1 MAEEFVDIEQ
11 NGDPL
16 GILSKKTV
24 SPKVQEAAPV
34 DSDPL
39 GILKKKS
46 TPVVSS
52 GTPSQLPSQP
62 DFLKQG
68 ASLADNSFLKE
79 ISKSAVQSVAQP
91 SPKSKLPLE
100 GFSQKQIDLL
110 KKGVEKPAQKT
121 SGGLMIPTNLPKE
134 DGEDKDE
141 WKLKNLVQNVFAN
154 FELAGTKLL
163 ADATTL
169 VKDFS
174 KNPYIPDVS
183 SAMKGVKTS
192 TGESIPTP
200 WELDPSGTVIRE
212 LHGNQE
218 RMQQVI
224 ANNPLPNTFWGKAV
238 SSVNS
243 FIPDIAVAGLFPE
256 TKLAQGASFLAKTG
270 KLLINPFTKYITTKE
285 ALSGYGE
292 ASKEGKDIGE
302 SSLEGI
308 KGAGRGLKTGVEL
321 AILGAGSNVATKS
334 VMNKLAQYGL
344 ANMPTKELVNA
355 GTDLLA
361 YSIAS
366 PYANAGLEGRLATAD
381 EIANGAGVALLFRLK
396 GAAENIKSNVKLNK
410 ALEETLAMKQGAAVS
425 NFVDATP
432 KSIVEVYNSKE
443 SADEFQ
449 LRALAAAK
457 KARETTD
464 LQKKAKYVVEAST
477 LVRAANVKQVAD
489 MVINNRDGFAELKA
503 SDLPESAKNEFL
515 QKAEEINKL
524 LNPFEKAKTDLDNK
538 IKESEDLFSQL
549 SQQAEQSQDP
559 NERAQLEAEA
569 REAKDSAEK
578 FRNELAEVK
587 FNQNRPD
594 ANAGKEPVMEG
605 EVLPTEVKVT
615 EDIEAKKSDIE
626 KRRQE
631 ELSKL
636 FNNGV
641 LFIKDNGEIER
652 TVAGDKVDAKY
663 DAELSALESGK
674 TEVKPNEFK
683 VTEEV
688 KPTEVKNVDIDFKIN
703 EKTGN
708 PSEGLQSINIEGKPK
723 GDYQLLNKDGK
734 TFLNEV
740 IIYDKN
746 LRDKGYG
753 LDVYKAI
760 IDKLNS
766 ENKKLYSTNYD
777 EINTA
782 ISPQALSVWAKL
794 EKEGYAKKIGEIEG
808 RVKDRET
815 GIDEMKKI
823 PIYESI
829 KPTEAKTVEQLRA
842 EEQAEYDS
850 MTDPNDAAK
859 KKKIYDKYDELISP
873 LLEKPAEQKITVELL
888 SSQEPPQKEGETIVT
903 LSGKTEAE
911 RLASIERRQSS
922 TKVTDYILAK
932 NKIVQDATLYFKRV
946 KENGRYKNTP
956 QGRAELNDLRLRA
969 RELGLTVDT
978 ERDKVTMPSK
988 KTGRP
993 TKVSYDNKA
1002 DSDAVVES
1010 SGKTLTER
1018 NRDVQEA
1025 FEELTEAGVFL
1036 DIKSESGNRM
1046 SAAQIDAAVSDILEG
1061 IPSKAANKYLD
1072 ALEKGLAEDAI
1083 PLYDKGMG
1091 GFAPKLADIR
1101 ARLGVEKETVGEP
1114 MDEVAL
1120 NKFLDEESKL
1130 TPEEEQDLLD
1140 NVENLLYEYETTE
1153 AGPEGKVQPIEAG
1166 AKEGVPSEAKPSE
1179 PTKSERQAEYE
1190 KIKSN
1195 KKKKDFVRNNLPEE
1209 FKPLADELTEAQMSE
1224 IVDSNFDSKTIKN
1237 IQNAIQKQGA
1247 AEVLQ
1252 PKQEED
1258 GGTGGGRKRV
1268 EQGKQGD
1275 EPTGEGKVKT
1285 EEEAQPKGAEEVEVE
1300 KIKTNDKSILNRINS
1315 SENIPD
1321 SVKEKF
1327 KDNLRYEVKSK
1338 EEAKN
1343 IAKNIIKEYGT
1354 DDAVTLAEANKFH
1367 GDVNSF
1373 IFSEAIN
1380 DTYVKETEAKTP
1392 EEKLKY
1398 AEQWADYAIRF
1409 DESARSKG
1417 RFISAISDFYKKSP
1431 LGIKFVENERRNED
1445 FKKWYKGKEG
1455 SYKEVFDELVQ
1466 DPKFKS
1472 LIGEEVQKGLKEERA
1487 AQREV
1492 NRKKIEDFFENAKLK
1507 GNNLYA
1513 VPIPPKV
1520 INGALEIMKQSVL
1533 AGESVVYAVNKAIEH
1548 ISKEVKDWDKEKF
1561 RKEYETK
1568 LSSIEG
1574 KAGKTEKEE
1583 LPEDAKN
1590 RILDKFRK
1598 KLEGLNESQKEQVIR
1613 RSFKQLVENGALE
1626 YNDFKKIISETIG
1639 YGEITPEEA
1648 AKITKLVNDINSVD
1662 ELASSIRD
1670 EGNRTEANLLK
1681 YQKAKKEAEKS
1692 ATELNK
1698 MVYNKTNI
1706 SNRLLS
1712 IMQLNTLGIPSLI
1725 NNPIFNIWN
1734 QATVR
1739 FPNAVSMTVL
1749 DQILYGG
1756 SKVSN
1761 KLFGTGVLLPENN
1774 VLASQKEF
1782 FKKGLQGGKLS
1793 TEQLFTGL
1801 TNKDYFQKEIY
1812 SSQIHPFTSIKDLW
1826 DWKFKGKNL
1835 TPSQVADKSIQATV
1849 GLPAE
1854 IVARALNIGDKPQRF
1869 AAEGA
1874 QAAVFAKNLGLK
1886 DIDYSYF
1893 LEFPKEESYRAFKKQ
1908 GLSDDVAMKKAEEIQ
1923 ERIIKQGEESTFQ
1936 QENLVN
1942 EVINS
1947 AVNIASSYG
1956 AGAGGVVKAIK
1967 TLNMP
1972 FLKIPL
1978 NAFWSVY
1985 NLANPQVAFL
1995 QSAIYGARAI
2005 KSRSA
2010 SDIQQSKKWL
2020 AHGAT
2025 GIALTGIAGAL
2036 ASKGIVNSNNADDT
2050 TKKERIGEKTYE
2062 QQNSINVTKLN
2073 AYLRGE
2079 NPDDV
2084 KNSLNVDLKW
2094 FGNVGNILNVESRKL
2109 EEMTPDQRKNGMSF
2123 MEDMLSN
2130 MSISSMELIENGVFS
2145 STSGLLTAIDKG
2157 GNFADSY
2164 VLNLINMGTN
2174 IVQPA
2179 MFAQMSR
2186 AQLPYYSQQKAD
2198 TFMEQLKNNLLTRSS
2213 TLRALSGKYPPSQ
2226 IGVWGDK
2233 LDRKDNIAMKLFGIS
2248 SNNNDNFAQPIYND
2262 YKKTD
2267 NTAFLPPSV
2276 KPEVNGFKLNTSE
2289 TNKLEILVGQ
2299 ARKNL
2304 VAPFV
2309 NDGAKLSGFKDRYS
2323 KLSEED
2329 KVKALGIIYKMG
2341 YQVGEKQFTD
2351 LYPQFYKSDK
2361 KTPEQKKESKESSIF
2376 RKSLKKFIR

>member
-1 MAEEFVDIEQ
+1 MVEDKLDNQGGKWDKYAVDDS
-11 NGDPL
+11 G
-16 GILSKKTV
+16 SKWDKYSV
-24 SPKVQEAAPV
+24 P
-34 DSDPL
+34 DDD
-39 GILKKKS
+39 LKKKS
-46 TPVVSS
+46 TPVISS

-79 ISKSAVQSVAQP
+79 ISKSTAQSVGQP
-91 SPKSKLPLE
+91 SSKSKLPLE

-154 FELAGTKLL
+154 FELAGTDLL
-163 ADATTL
+163 ANALTVGKDMYQTANPFAPNIPSTETKTREAT
-169 VKDFS
+169 
-174 KNPYIPDVS
+174 
-183 SAMKGVKTS
+183 
-192 TGESIPTP
+192 PTP
-200 WELDPSGTVIRE
+200 WELDPYGNVIRG

-218 RMQQVI
+218 RMKGVI

-238 SSVNS
+238 SSVAS
-243 FIPDIAVAGLFPE
+243 FVPDIAAAGLFPGAPLF
-256 TKLAQGASFLAKTG
+256 KGASFLAKTG
-270 KLLINPFTKYITTKE
+270 NLLLNDFTRYSIVKGG
-285 ALSGYGE
+285 LSGYGE
-292 ASKEGKDIGE
+292 ARKEGKDIGE
-302 SSLEGI
+302 ASLEGV
-308 KGAGRGLKTGVEL
+308 KGAGKGLATGAEL
-321 AILGAGSNVATKS
+321 AVLGAGSNLATKS
-334 VMNKLAQYGL
+334 IMNKLENYGL
-344 ANMPTKELVNA
+344 GNMTTRQLVGLGN
-355 GTDLLA
+355 DVLA
-361 YSIAS
+361 YGIVS
-366 PYANAGLEGRLATAD
+366 PFSHAALEGRLATAD
-381 EIANGAGVALLFRLK
+381 EIANGTGVAALFRLK
-396 GAAENIKSNVKLNK
+396 GALKDIKSNADLNK
-410 ALEETLAMKQGAAVS
+410 AIKETLEVKQGVAVS

-432 KSIVEVYNSKE
+432 ESIVEVYNSKG

-464 LQKKAKYVVEAST
+464 LEKKAKYVAEAST

-489 MVINNRDGFAELKA
+489 MVINNKDGFAEFKA
-503 SDLPESAKNEFL
+503 SDLPDSAKKEFL

-559 NERAQLEAEA
+559 NERAQLEAQA
-569 REAKDSAEK
+569 REAKDNAEK

-605 EVLPTEVKVT
+605 EVSPTEVKIGDSVQWT
-615 EDIEAKKSDIE
+615 SQGTDQFAEPRKIKSISEDGKYAFVEGSDTGIP
-626 KRRQE
+626 
-631 ELSKL
+631 
-636 FNNGV
+636 V
-641 LFIKDNGEIER
+641 
-652 TVAGDKVDAKY
+652 
-663 DAELSALESGK
+663 AELSV
-674 TEVKPNEFK
+674 TEVK
-683 VTEEV
+683 
-688 KPTEVKNVDIDFKIN
+688 
-703 EKTGN
+703 
-708 PSEGLQSINIEGKPK
+708 L
-723 GDYQLLNKDGK
+723 
-734 TFLNEV
+734 
-740 IIYDKN
+740 
-746 LRDKGYG
+746 
-753 LDVYKAI
+753 
-760 IDKLNS
+760 
-766 ENKKLYSTNYD
+766 
-777 EINTA
+777 
-782 ISPQALSVWAKL
+782 
-794 EKEGYAKKIGEIEG
+794 
-808 RVKDRET
+808 
-815 GIDEMKKI
+815 
-823 PIYESI
+823 
-829 KPTEAKTVEQLRA
+829 TEAKSVEQLRA
-842 EEQAEYDS
+842 EEQSEIDSKIPNAEQYRVYGKVDR
-850 MTDPNDAAK
+850 AK
-859 KKKIYDKYDELISP
+859 LTNEEDIQAFDEVYNKYDKLISP

-911 RLASIERRQSS
+911 RLASIGQRQKD
-922 TKVTDYILAK
+922 TKVSDK
-932 NKIVQDATLYFKRV
+932 VVSDNEIVQAAESYFK
-946 KENGRYKNTP
+946 KSGNYKNSAE
-956 QGRAELNDLRLRA
+956 GRAELNNLRIKA
-969 RELGLTVDT
+969 RENGLTIDT
-978 ERDKVTMPSK
+978 ERDAVTKPNK
-988 KTGRP
+988 AGRP
-993 TKVSYDNKA
+993 RKVVYNNKA
-1002 DSDAVVES
+1002 DGEAIVEPNA
-1010 SGKTLTER
+1010 KTL
-1018 NRDVQEA
+1018 RDRDIDTQKVY
-1025 FEELTEAGVFL
+1025 EELTDSGVFL
-1036 DIKSESGNRM
+1036 DVESGSGKRM
-1046 SAAQIDAAVSDILEG
+1046 SATQVEAAIKDINEG
-1061 IPSKAANKYLD
+1061 IPSKRANKYLD
-1072 ALEKGLAEDAI
+1072 ALEKAIAEDAF
-1083 PLYDKGMG
+1083 PLYDKGRG

-1101 ARLGVEKETVGEP
+1101 EELGVEKEVIGEP
-1114 MDEVAL
+1114 MDEVSL
-1120 NKFLDEESKL
+1120 KKFLDEESKL
-1130 TPEEEQDLLD
+1130 APEEEQDILD

-1153 AGPEGKVQPIEAG
+1153 AGPEGKVQPTEAG
-1166 AKEGVPSEAKPSE
+1166 AKEGAPSEAKPSE

-1237 IQNAIQKQGA
+1237 IQDAVQKQST

-1252 PKQEED
+1252 PKQGED

-1275 EPTGEGKVKT
+1275 EPAGEGKAKT
-1285 EEEAQPKGAEEVEVE
+1285 TEEAQPKGAEDGKVKEL
-1300 KIKTNDKSILNRINS
+1300 KTNDKSILNRINS

-1327 KDNLRYEVKSK
+1327 KDDLKYEVKSK
-1338 EEAKN
+1338 EEAKS

-1380 DTYVKETEAKTP
+1380 DTYIKESEAKTP

-1445 FKKWYKGKEG
+1445 FKKWYKAKEG

-1487 AQREV
+1487 AQRQA

-1533 AGESVVYAVNKAIEH
+1533 AGESVVNAVNKAIEH

-1561 RKEYETK
+1561 RKEYEGK

-1574 KAGKTEKEE
+1574 RAGKREKEE

-1590 RILDKFRK
+1590 KILDKFRK
-1598 KLEGLNESQKEQVIR
+1598 KLKGLDESQKEQVIR
-1613 RSFKQLVENGALE
+1613 KSFKQLVENGALE
-1626 YNDFKKIISETIG
+1626 YNDFKKIIAETIG
-1639 YGEITPEEA
+1639 YGEVTPEEA

-1662 ELASSIRD
+1662 DLAESIRN
-1670 EGNRTEANLLK
+1670 EGNRSEQNLLK

-1706 SNRLLS
+1706 ANRLMS

-1782 FKKGLQGGKLS
+1782 FKKALQGGKLS

-1826 DWKFKGKNL
+1826 NWKFNGKSL
-1835 TPSQVADKSIQATV
+1835 TPAQVADKSIQATV

-1886 DIDYSYF
+1886 DIDYKYF
-1893 LEFPKEESYRAFKKQ
+1893 LEFPKEEAYRVFKKQ

-1936 QENLVN
+1936 QENLIN

-1956 AGAGGVVKAIK
+1956 AGAEGVVKAIK

-1972 FLKIPL
+1972 YLKIPL
-1978 NAFWSVY
+1978 NASWSVY

-2010 SDIQQSKKWL
+2010 SDIQQSKKWF
-2020 AHGAT
+2020 AHGVT

-2036 ASKGIVNSNNADDT
+2036 VSNGIINASNRSDET
-2050 TKKERIGEKTYE
+2050 SKKERQGEKTYE

-2079 NPDDV
+2079 NPNDV

-2094 FGNVGNILNVESRKL
+2094 FGNVGNILNIQAIKD
-2109 EEMTPDQRKNGMSF
+2109 EEMTPEQRKNGMSF
-2123 MEDMLSN
+2123 MEDMLSS

-2145 STSGLLTAIDKG
+2145 NTSGLLTAIDKG

-2164 VLNLINMGTN
+2164 ALNLINMGTN

-2198 TFMEQLKNNLLTRSS
+2198 TFMEELKNNLLTRSS
-2213 TLRALSGKYPPSQ
+2213 VLRSLSDKYPPSQ
-2226 IGVWGDK
+2226 IGVWGDR
-2233 LDRKDNIAMKLFGIS
+2233 LDRKDNVAMKLFGIS

-2262 YKKTD
+2262 YKKTN
-2267 NTAFLPPSV
+2267 NTAFLPPAV
-2276 KPEVNGFKLNTSE
+2276 KPEVNGFELNVSQ
-2289 TNKLEILVGQ
+2289 TNKLETLVGQ

-2309 NDGAKLSGFKDRYS
+2309 NDGAKLDGFKDKYYS

-2329 KVKALGIIYKMG
+2329 KTKALGILYKEG
-2341 YQVGEKQFTD
+2341 YKVGEKQFTD
-2351 LYPQFYKSDK
+2351 LYPEFYKSDK

-2376 RKSLKKFIR
+2376 RKSLKKLIK

>member
-1 MAEEFVDIEQ
+1 MVEDKLDNQGGKWDKYAVDDS
-11 NGDPL
+11 G
-16 GILSKKTV
+16 SKWDKYSV
-24 SPKVQEAAPV
+24 P
-34 DSDPL
+34 DDD
-39 GILKKKS
+39 LKKKS
-46 TPVVSS
+46 TPVISS

-68 ASLADNSFLKE
+68 ASLADNSFLKK
-79 ISKSAVQSVAQP
+79 ISESAAQSVAQP

-154 FELAGTKLL
+154 FELAGTSLL

-169 VKDFS
+169 AKDVYQAA
-174 KNPYIPDVS
+174 NPFAPNIPS
-183 SAMKGVKTS
+183 TKTE
-192 TGESIPTP
+192 TEKAVPTP
-200 WELDPSGTVIRE
+200 WELDPYGNVIRG

-218 RMQQVI
+218 RMKGVI

-238 SSVNS
+238 SSVAS
-243 FIPDIAVAGLFPE
+243 FAPDIAVAGLFPGAPLF
-256 TKLAQGASFLAKTG
+256 KGASFLAKTG
-270 KLLINPFTKYITTKE
+270 NLLLNDFTRYSIVKGG
-285 ALSGYGE
+285 LSGYGE
-292 ASKEGKDIGE
+292 ARKEGKDIGE
-302 SSLEGI
+302 ASLEGV
-308 KGAGRGLKTGVEL
+308 KGAGKGLATGAEL
-321 AILGAGSNVATKS
+321 AVLGAGSNLATKS
-334 VMNKLAQYGL
+334 IMNKLENYGL
-344 ANMPTKELVNA
+344 GNMTTRQLVGLGN
-355 GTDLLA
+355 DVLA
-361 YSIAS
+361 YGIVS
-366 PYANAGLEGRLATAD
+366 PFSHAALEGRLATAD
-381 EIANGAGVALLFRLK
+381 EIANGTGVAALFRLK
-396 GAAENIKSNVKLNK
+396 GALKDIKSNADLNK
-410 ALEETLAMKQGAAVS
+410 AIKETLEVKQGVAVS

-432 KSIVEVYNSKE
+432 ESIVEVYNSKG

-464 LQKKAKYVVEAST
+464 LEKKAKYVAEAST

-489 MVINNRDGFAELKA
+489 MVINNKDGFAEFKA
-503 SDLPESAKNEFL
+503 SDLPDSAKKEFL

-559 NERAQLEAEA
+559 NERAQLEAQA
-569 REAKDSAEK
+569 REAKDNAEK

-594 ANAGKEPVMEG
+594 VNAGKAPVMEG
-605 EVLPTEVKVT
+605 EVAPAEVKIGDSVQWTSQGTDQFTEPRKIKSISEDGKYAFVEGSDTGIPVAELSVTEVKPTEVKEEPLKENEYYHATDATEIIAPNEKGYKKREGANVVGEGIYFGKDKEHLT
-615 EDIEAKKSDIE
+615 DRYGKNAIKVELDIKNPLISDNKYIIVDGREIDVQSLSKEDIKFLKE
-626 KRRQE
+626 KGYDAVQY
-631 ELSKL
+631 K
-636 FNNGV
+636 
-641 LFIKDNGEIER
+641 
-652 TVAGDKVDAKY
+652 APDKAYSKY
-663 DAELSALESGK
+663 DETIIFDKSQIKSQKLL
-674 TEVKPNEFK
+674 
-683 VTEEV
+683 TEEV
-688 KPTEVKNVDIDFKIN
+688 KPTEVKVTEDVKQRKSELQNELDEYNLKPLQLGMSDAEYKNVLDKREKRIAEIN
-703 EKTGN
+703 TELKSLEEVKPTKVEVDLKSPEKMNASQNRYGIIKEGKDAGFIVTGN
-708 PSEGLQSINIEGKPK
+708 P
-723 GDYQLLNKDGK
+723 KDGVVK
-734 TFLNEV
+734 VQGVTVNEDLRGKGLAGEAY
-740 IIYDKN
+740 IKLGNDLAKEGISLASDSFDKMEPSAK
-746 LRDKGYG
+746 R
-753 LDVYKAI
+753 VW
-760 IDKLNS
+760 DKLVDRGLAEKG
-766 ENKKLYSTNYD
+766 ENNYELKK
-777 EINTA
+777 
-782 ISPQALSVWAKL
+782 P
-794 EKEGYAKKIGEIEG
+794 
-808 RVKDRET
+808 
-815 GIDEMKKI
+815 
-823 PIYESI
+823 
-829 KPTEAKTVEQLRA
+829 EAKSVEQLRA
-842 EEQAEYDS
+842 DEQTELDSKIPNAEQYRVNGKVDRVKLTNEEDIKAFDEVY
-850 MTDPNDAAK
+850 NK
-859 KKKIYDKYDELISP
+859 YDKLISP
-873 LLEKPAEQKITVELL
+873 LLEKPAEVKVTEEVIEKDDNGDFVPKKFTLNRAGENPAPNIPIESIKEESFGGEMPTDVKQVKLL
-888 SSQEPPQKEGETIVT
+888 EIRGRNAEGETVGSVSIEMNDGTRSVYEVKFNDEKLT
-903 LSGKTEAE
+903 SLEGGKTEA
-911 RLASIERRQSS
+911 
-922 TKVTDYILAK
+922 K
-932 NKIVQDATLYFKRV
+932 
-946 KENGRYKNTP
+946 
-956 QGRAELNDLRLRA
+956 
-969 RELGLTVDT
+969 
-978 ERDKVTMPSK
+978 
-988 KTGRP
+988 P
-993 TKVSYDNKA
+993 T
-1002 DSDAVVES
+1002 
-1010 SGKTLTER
+1010 
-1018 NRDVQEA
+1018 
-1025 FEELTEAGVFL
+1025 
-1036 DIKSESGNRM
+1036 
-1046 SAAQIDAAVSDILEG
+1046 
-1061 IPSKAANKYLD
+1061 
-1072 ALEKGLAEDAI
+1072 
-1083 PLYDKGMG
+1083 
-1091 GFAPKLADIR
+1091 
-1101 ARLGVEKETVGEP
+1101 
-1114 MDEVAL
+1114 
-1120 NKFLDEESKL
+1120 ESK
-1130 TPEEEQDLLD
+1130 TKEEYQ
-1140 NVENLLYEYETTE
+1140 
-1153 AGPEGKVQPIEAG
+1153 
-1166 AKEGVPSEAKPSE
+1166 
-1179 PTKSERQAEYE
+1179 

-1224 IVDSNFDSKTIKN
+1224 IVDSNFDLKTIKN
-1237 IQNAIQKQGA
+1237 IQDAVQKQSA

-1258 GGTGGGRKRV
+1258 GGAGGGRKRV
-1268 EQGKQGD
+1268 EQGKQGN
-1275 EPTGEGKVKT
+1275 EPTGESKAKAA
-1285 EEEAQPKGAEEVEVE
+1285 EEAQPKGTEEGKVKEL
-1300 KIKTNDKSILNRINS
+1300 KTNDKSILNRINS

-1327 KDNLRYEVKSK
+1327 KDDLKYEVKSK
-1338 EEAKN
+1338 EEAKS

-1380 DTYVKETEAKTP
+1380 DTYIKESEAKTP

-1445 FKKWYKGKEG
+1445 FKKWYKAKEG

-1487 AQREV
+1487 AQRQV

-1513 VPIPPKV
+1513 VPIPPKL

-1533 AGESVVYAVNKAIEH
+1533 AGESVVNAVNKAIEH

-1574 KAGKTEKEE
+1574 KAGKREKEE

-1590 RILDKFRK
+1590 KILDKFRK
-1598 KLEGLNESQKEQVIR
+1598 KLKGLDESQKEQVIR
-1613 RSFKQLVENGALE
+1613 KSFKQLVENGALE
-1626 YNDFKKIISETIG
+1626 YNDFKKIIAETIG
-1639 YGEITPEEA
+1639 YGEVTPEEA

-1662 ELASSIRD
+1662 DLAESIRN
-1670 EGNRTEANLLK
+1670 EGNRSEQNLLK

-1782 FKKGLQGGKLS
+1782 FKKALQGGKLS

-1826 DWKFKGKNL
+1826 NWKFNGKNL
-1835 TPSQVADKSIQATV
+1835 TPAQVADKSIQATV

-1886 DIDYSYF
+1886 DIDYKYF
-1893 LEFPKEESYRAFKKQ
+1893 LEFPKEEAYRVFKKQ

-1936 QENLVN
+1936 QENLIN

-1956 AGAGGVVKAIK
+1956 AGAEGVVKVIK

-1972 FLKIPL
+1972 YLKIPL
-1978 NAFWSVY
+1978 NASWSVY

-2010 SDIQQSKKWL
+2010 SDIQQSKKWF
-2020 AHGAT
+2020 AHGVT

-2036 ASKGIVNSNNADDT
+2036 VSNGIINASNRSDET
-2050 TKKERIGEKTYE
+2050 SKKERQGEKTYE

-2079 NPDDV
+2079 NPNDV

-2094 FGNVGNILNVESRKL
+2094 FGNVGNILNIQAIKD
-2109 EEMTPDQRKNGMSF
+2109 EEMTPEQRKNGMSF
-2123 MEDMLSN
+2123 MEDMLSS

-2145 STSGLLTAIDKG
+2145 NTSGLLTAIDKG

-2164 VLNLINMGTN
+2164 ALNLINMGTN

-2198 TFMEQLKNNLLTRSS
+2198 TFMEELKNNLLTRSS
-2213 TLRALSGKYPPSQ
+2213 VLRSLSNKYPPSQ
-2226 IGVWGDK
+2226 IGVWGDR
-2233 LDRKDNIAMKLFGIS
+2233 LDRKDNVAMKLFGIS

-2262 YKKTD
+2262 YKKTN
-2267 NTAFLPPSV
+2267 NTAFLPPAV
-2276 KPEVNGFKLNTSE
+2276 KPEVNGFELNVSQ
-2289 TNKLEILVGQ
+2289 TNKLETLVGQ

-2309 NDGAKLSGFKDRYS
+2309 NDGAKLDGFKDKYYS

-2329 KVKALGIIYKMG
+2329 KTKALGILYKEG
-2341 YQVGEKQFTD
+2341 YKVGEKQFTD
-2351 LYPQFYKSDK
+2351 LYPEFYKSDK

-2376 RKSLKKFIR
+2376 RKSLKKLIK

>member
-1 MAEEFVDIEQ
+1 MVEDKLDNQGGKWDKYAVDDS
-11 NGDPL
+11 G
-16 GILSKKTV
+16 SKWDKYSV
-24 SPKVQEAAPV
+24 PDA
-34 DSDPL
+34 D
-39 GILKKKS
+39 LKKKAGNL
-46 TPVVSS
+46 VSS
-52 GTPSQLPSQP
+52 GIPSQLQSQP
-62 DFLKQG
+62 DFLQQG
-68 ASLADNSFLKE
+68 QRVASGEIFTD
-79 ISKSAVQSVAQP
+79 ISKSVPKATAQP
-91 SPKSKLPLE
+91 VVKQTLKDAALKDKENNGNYLAALYNIVVSGAQTLAGGAARLNQKFSASPIDRIQETADRAASSVTGINYEAQREKEAAERVRNLVGNVRSNASSKEYEKKLIE
-100 GFSQKQIDLL
+100 GFNVTNGIGLDDIKALGVILPSILGDVALGTATGGTSFAIQGYDNALSTIDDIPEAKNMSETTRTAFGLGGAVIAGVL
-110 KKGVEKPAQKT
+110 EKLGMDNILKSGTATKYVTSKILKEASEELAKKGTKVTAEQFQKT
-121 SGGLMIPTNLPKE
+121 VSDKATQLLTKTALKNTVKAGAKSALVEGTTEATQEGAMDLMKLAANQIENKKIFDEEEIKNTAASRYLNSAVMGGIFGGVGGAAMSRTKNLQRYIQGEIKNAKTQQDIDNLVNDINQNVQEGVLSQNDAEVLKSMVDENISKPSDLDIKNEKEAKLSEINGEIALLNKE
-134 DGEDKDE
+134 DRLYNE
-141 WKLKNLVQNVFAN
+141 NL
-154 FELAGTKLL
+154 E
-163 ADATTL
+163 
-169 VKDFS
+169 
-174 KNPYIPDVS
+174 
-183 SAMKGVKTS
+183 
-192 TGESIPTP
+192 
-200 WELDPSGTVIRE
+200 
-212 LHGNQE
+212 
-218 RMQQVI
+218 
-224 ANNPLPNTFWGKAV
+224 
-238 SSVNS
+238 
-243 FIPDIAVAGLFPE
+243 
-256 TKLAQGASFLAKTG
+256 
-270 KLLINPFTKYITTKE
+270 
-285 ALSGYGE
+285 
-292 ASKEGKDIGE
+292 
-302 SSLEGI
+302 
-308 KGAGRGLKTGVEL
+308 
-321 AILGAGSNVATKS
+321 
-334 VMNKLAQYGL
+334 
-344 ANMPTKELVNA
+344 
-355 GTDLLA
+355 
-361 YSIAS
+361 
-366 PYANAGLEGRLATAD
+366 
-381 EIANGAGVALLFRLK
+381 
-396 GAAENIKSNVKLNK
+396 KLNK
-410 ALEETLAMKQGAAVS
+410 RKEEVNSYYDNLA
-425 NFVDATP
+425 
-432 KSIVEVYNSKE
+432 KE
-443 SADEFQ
+443 SRKVDE
-449 LRALAAAK
+449 
-457 KARETTD
+457 
-464 LQKKAKYVVEAST
+464 VV
-477 LVRAANVKQVAD
+477 
-489 MVINNRDGFAELKA
+489 
-503 SDLPESAKNEFL
+503 
-515 QKAEEINKL
+515 
-524 LNPFEKAKTDLDNK
+524 
-538 IKESEDLFSQL
+538 SEDGTPVPM
-549 SQQAEQSQDP
+549 E
-559 NERAQLEAEA
+559 EAA
-569 REAKDSAEK
+569 
-578 FRNELAEVK
+578 
-587 FNQNRPD
+587 
-594 ANAGKEPVMEG
+594 
-605 EVLPTEVKVT
+605 TEV
-615 EDIEAKKSDIE
+615 
-626 KRRQE
+626 
-631 ELSKL
+631 
-636 FNNGV
+636 
-641 LFIKDNGEIER
+641 EI
-652 TVAGDKVDAKY
+652 
-663 DAELSALESGK
+663 
-674 TEVKPNEFK
+674 
-683 VTEEV
+683 TEEV
-688 KPTEVKNVDIDFKIN
+688 KPTEFINKELSEDEKDLYKNISI
-703 EKTGN
+703 
-708 PSEGLQSINIEGKPK
+708 INIGNENYRFTEPEFTGAGQVFTIENNNGEEIGRATLSAKYPNEPLYFDNIKIDEKYRRK
-723 GDYQLLNKDGK
+723 GLA
-734 TFLNEV
+734 T
-740 IIYDKN
+740 
-746 LRDKGYG
+746 
-753 LDVYKAI
+753 
-760 IDKLNS
+760 
-766 ENKKLYSTNYD
+766 KLYDYVENR
-777 EINTA
+777 
-782 ISPQALSVWAKL
+782 
-794 EKEGYAKKIGEIEG
+794 IGE
-808 RVKDRET
+808 KLQPS
-815 GIDEMKKI
+815 
-823 PIYESI
+823 PIKQSVEAQKLWEKRQKV
-829 KPTEAKTVEQLRA
+829 KPTEVKSVEQLRA
-842 EEQAEYDS
+842 EEQAELDS
-850 MTDPNDAAK
+850 KIPNAEQYRVEGKVDRAK
-859 KKKIYDKYDELISP
+859 LTNEEDIKAFDEVYNKYDKLISP

-922 TKVTDYILAK
+922 TKVTDKVLAD
-932 NKIVQDATLYFKRV
+932 NAFVQKAQSYFK
-946 KENGRYKNTP
+946 KDKRYKNTP
-956 QGRAELNDLRLRA
+956 EGRAELNKLRLEA
-969 RELGLTVDT
+969 RDLGFTVDT
-978 ERDKVTMPSK
+978 ESNKVTVPSK

-993 TKVSYDNKA
+993 TKVRYNNRA

-1018 NRDVQEA
+1018 NRDVQEV
-1025 FEELTEAGVFL
+1025 FEELTDAGVFL

-1153 AGPEGKVQPIEAG
+1153 AGPEGKVQPTEAG

-1224 IVDSNFDSKTIKN
+1224 IVDSNFDLKTIKN
-1237 IQNAIQKQGA
+1237 IQDAVQKQSA

-1252 PKQEED
+1252 RKQEGD

-1268 EQGKQGD
+1268 EQGKQGN
-1275 EPTGEGKVKT
+1275 EPTGESEAKAA
-1285 EEEAQPKGAEEVEVE
+1285 EEAQPKGAEEGKVKEL
-1300 KIKTNDKSILNRINS
+1300 KTNDKSILNRINS
-1315 SENIPD
+1315 SENIPE

-1327 KDNLRYEVKSK
+1327 KDDLKYEVKSK
-1338 EEAKN
+1338 EEAKS

-1380 DTYVKETEAKTP
+1380 DTYIKESEAKTP

-1445 FKKWYKGKEG
+1445 FKKWYKAKEG

-1487 AQREV
+1487 AQRQA

-1533 AGESVVYAVNKAIEH
+1533 AGESVVNAVNKAIEH

-1574 KAGKTEKEE
+1574 KAGKREKEE

-1590 RILDKFRK
+1590 KILDKFRK
-1598 KLEGLNESQKEQVIR
+1598 KLKGLDESQKEQVIR
-1613 RSFKQLVENGALE
+1613 KSFKQLVENGALE
-1626 YNDFKKIISETIG
+1626 YNDFKKIIAETIG
-1639 YGEITPEEA
+1639 YGEVTPEEA

-1662 ELASSIRD
+1662 DLAESIRN
-1670 EGNRTEANLLK
+1670 EGNRSEQNLLK

-1782 FKKGLQGGKLS
+1782 FKKALQGGKLS

-1826 DWKFKGKNL
+1826 NWKFNGKSL
-1835 TPSQVADKSIQATV
+1835 TPAQVADKSIQATV

-1886 DIDYSYF
+1886 DIDYKYF
-1893 LEFPKEESYRAFKKQ
+1893 LEFPKEEAYRVFKKQ

-1936 QENLVN
+1936 QENLIN

-1956 AGAGGVVKAIK
+1956 AGAEGVVKAIK

-1972 FLKIPL
+1972 YLKIPL
-1978 NAFWSVY
+1978 NASWSVY

-2010 SDIQQSKKWL
+2010 SDIQQSKKWF
-2020 AHGAT
+2020 AHGVT

-2036 ASKGIVNSNNADDT
+2036 VSNGIINASNRSDET
-2050 TKKERIGEKTYE
+2050 SKKERQGEKTYE

-2094 FGNVGNILNVESRKL
+2094 FGNVGNILNIQAIKD
-2109 EEMTPDQRKNGMSF
+2109 EEMTPEQRKNGMSF
-2123 MEDMLSN
+2123 MEDMLSS

-2145 STSGLLTAIDKG
+2145 NTSGLLTAIDKG

-2164 VLNLINMGTN
+2164 ALNLINMGTN

-2198 TFMEQLKNNLLTRSS
+2198 TFMEELKNNLLTRSS
-2213 TLRALSGKYPPSQ
+2213 VLRSLSDKYPPSQ
-2226 IGVWGDK
+2226 IGVWGDR
-2233 LDRKDNIAMKLFGIS
+2233 LDRKDNVAMKLFGIS

-2262 YKKTD
+2262 YKKTN
-2267 NTAFLPPSV
+2267 NTAFLPPAV
-2276 KPEVNGFKLNTSE
+2276 KPEVNGFELNVSQ
-2289 TNKLEILVGQ
+2289 TNKLETLVGQ

-2304 VAPFV
+2304 VSPFV
-2309 NDGAKLSGFKDRYS
+2309 NDGAKLDGFKDKYYS

-2329 KVKALGIIYKMG
+2329 KTKALGILYKEG
-2341 YQVGEKQFTD
+2341 YKVGEKQFTD
-2351 LYPQFYKSDK
+2351 LYPEFYKSDK

-2376 RKSLKKFIR
+2376 RKSLKKLIK